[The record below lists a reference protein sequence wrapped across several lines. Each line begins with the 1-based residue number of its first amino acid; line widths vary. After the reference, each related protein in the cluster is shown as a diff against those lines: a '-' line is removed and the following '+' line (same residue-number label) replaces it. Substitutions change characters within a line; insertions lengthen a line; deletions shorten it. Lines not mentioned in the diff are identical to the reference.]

1 MMLGKSET
9 IPYPAG
15 MAATQKKTGRGGA
28 RPGAGRKPVL
38 GDPVSFTLDLERGHA
53 DALRALAAEEGVSLA
68 SLVRTAVATYLKRR
82 RRV

>member
-9 IPYPAG
+9 IPYPAVV
-15 MAATQKKTGRGGA
+15 AATQKKIGRGGA

-38 GDPVSFTLDLERGHA
+38 QDPVSFTLDLERDHA

-68 SLVRTAVATYLKRR
+68 SLVRTAVAAYLKRR